1 MSMSKSTRPT
11 GPDPAMSSPPA
22 DSGHVLDS
30 PAPFIDHTLLKP
42 GASSDDVR
50 RLCEEAVEWGFASV
64 CIPPVFVPL
73 AAASLYGSGVGVG
86 TVVGFPLGY
95 AASGVKIFEASQAV
109 TAGATE
115 IDMVIHVGAALS
127 GPLEAVGEEVRQV
140 VAAADGRLV
149 KVIIECCYL
158 TDRLKEDLTR
168 LLAGTGAGFVK
179 TSTGFGPGGATLADV
194 RLLVE
199 AAAGRLGVKAAG
211 GIRTW
216 EACRD
221 YLAAGATRIGT
232 SAGVAIVDQWRR
244 AAGI

>member
-1 MSMSKSTRPT
+1 
-11 GPDPAMSSPPA
+11 MSSIFA
-22 DSGHVLDS
+22 DSGQAHHS

-42 GASSDDVR
+42 GATADNIR
-50 RLCEEAVEWGFASV
+50 RLCEEAVEWDFASV

-73 AAASLYGSGVGVG
+73 AAEALYGSGVGVG

-95 AASGVKIFEASQAV
+95 AATGVKVFEASQAV

-115 IDMVIHVGAALS
+115 IDMVIHLGAALS

-140 VAAADGRLV
+140 VAATEGRLV

-168 LLAGTGAGFVK
+168 LLADTGAGFVK

-194 RLLVE
+194 RLLAE

-232 SAGVAIVDQWRR
+232 SAGVDILDQWRR
-244 AAGI
+244 SAGL